1 MTVIRKTNSSS
12 KRPSS
17 FSNRRALFVS
27 CPCHILSA
35 TWPRRPLWYGSLL
48 RGTRDPAESQ
58 KDGGSLFDQPSEV
71 AHTRFVGE
79 DVSLKYNYIL
89 GKYQWSGQR
98 SLGHATA
105 LGPPP
110 VGCLW

>member
-1 MTVIRKTNSSS
+1 MTVIGRLIPVVKGHPFFPTEGLFLFPVHAISSQQHG
-12 KRPSS
+12 
-17 FSNRRALFVS
+17 LVD
-27 CPCHILSA
+27 
-35 TWPRRPLWYGSLL
+35 PLWYGSLL
-48 RGTRDPAESQ
+48 RGTSRPSREP
-58 KDGGSLFDQPSEV
+58 KDGGSLLTNRPKL
-71 AHTRFVGE
+71 HTLDLLVKMFP
-79 DVSLKYNYIL
+79 LKYNYIL